1 MTLKEFSRCTLAEQ
15 YRYLA
20 RKGRHL
26 LTRGSGNY
34 YLHLYSIDHFYAE
47 VWVDVRGY
55 RITQIV
61 SLPELA
67 SLSVPEEEPAH

>member
-1 MTLKEFSRCTLAEQ
+1 
-15 YRYLA
+15 
-20 RKGRHL
+20 
-26 LTRGSGNY
+26 
-34 YLHLYSIDHFYAE
+34 

-67 SLSVPEEEPAH
+67 SLSVPEEEPGR